1 MEGFQ
6 KSLRLASVGQLG
18 TGVGS
23 VACHRHLAPDRGHV
37 DNRSAALDERGRSAC
52 VIATWPKRLPSNRR
66 RHSESGSGSMGAL
79 TWIPAS
85 LTRARSGRAEF
96 SD

>member
-1 MEGFQ
+1 
-6 KSLRLASVGQLG
+6 
-18 TGVGS
+18 
-23 VACHRHLAPDRGHV
+23 
-37 DNRSAALDERGRSAC
+37 
-52 VIATWPKRLPSNRR
+52 LPSNRR